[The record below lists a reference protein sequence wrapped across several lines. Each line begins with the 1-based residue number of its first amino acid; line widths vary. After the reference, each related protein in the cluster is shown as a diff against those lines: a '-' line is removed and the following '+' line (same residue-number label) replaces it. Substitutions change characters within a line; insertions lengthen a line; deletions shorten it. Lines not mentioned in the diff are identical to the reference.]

1 MRVLD
6 MTQYE
11 AGTACTQALAWL
23 GADVVKIERP
33 GAGDPGRGLLVGGD
47 HSAYFLYWN
56 ANKRS
61 VALDLEKPEGRALL
75 LRMLPRYDV
84 FVENF
89 GPGVLEKLGLDYER
103 MRAVQ
108 PTLIHARIKGFGSG
122 GPHAGYKCYDMVAQA
137 AAGAFSV
144 TGDADGPPMCPG
156 PTMADSGTGMQAAL
170 AITAAYVQRLRE
182 GIGQEIEIAMQ
193 EAMTFYMR
201 TRVANG
207 SEWGTLAVPR
217 SGNGAG
223 PMLNLYPC
231 APAARTTTCTWWSR
245 RRACGSQLC
254 VALERPDLASDP
266 RFKGWVVRHENGAAL
281 YDEIAKWTRARGKHE
296 AMRILAEAGVP
307 ASAVLDTRDLFQDPQ
322 LRARGLR
329 EARRARGARRRADPR
344 LAVPALEERGR
355 AHRRARSAGRHTDE
369 VLRADLGLS
378 EAELRALH
386 QSGVIATKE
395 PERSAS

>member
-1 MRVLD
+1 MPALEGMRVLD

-61 VALDLEKPEGRALL
+61 VAIDLEQPEGRALL

-89 GPGVLEKLGLDYER
+89 GPGVLEKLGLDYET

-108 PTLIHARIKGFGSG
+108 PAIIYARIKGFGAG
-122 GPHAGYKCYDMVAQA
+122 GPYAGYKCYDMVAQA

-144 TGDADGPPMCPG
+144 TGAADGPPMCPG
-156 PTMADSGTGMQAAL
+156 PTMADSGTGVQAAL
-170 AITAAYVQRLRE
+170 AITAAYVQRMRTGE
-182 GIGQEIEIAMQ
+182 GQQVEIAMQ

-207 SEWGTLAVPR
+207 SEWGTAVAPR

-231 APAARTTTCTWWSR
+231 SPGGPNDYVYLVVATPRMWE
-245 RRACGSQLC
+245 QLC
-254 VALERPDLASDP
+254 SALGRPELASDP
-266 RFKGWVVRHENGAAL
+266 RFKGWIVRHENGAAL
-281 YDEIAKWTRARGKHE
+281 YDEIAKWTLAHSKHE

-307 ASAVLDTRDLFQDPQ
+307 CSAVLDTRDLFQDPQ
-322 LRARGLR
+322 LQARGFVQHVKHDVL
-329 EARRARGARRRADPR
+329 G
-344 LAVPALEERGR
+344 LVPILGSPFRMS
-355 AHRRARSAGRHTDE
+355 RSQVELSAAPVLGRHTDE
-369 VLRADLGLS
+369 LLRADLGLS
-378 EAELRALH
+378 ENELRALH
-386 QSGVIATKE
+386 ASGVVATKE
-395 PERSAS
+395 S

>member
-33 GAGDPGRGLLVGGD
+33 GTGDPGRGLLVGGD

-61 VALDLEKPEGRALL
+61 VAIDLEQPGGRALL

-89 GPGVLEKLGLDYER
+89 GPGVLEKLGLDYEA

-108 PTLIHARIKGFGSG
+108 PAIIYARIKGFGAG
-122 GPHAGYKCYDMVAQA
+122 GPYAGYKCYDMVAQA

-144 TGDADGPPMCPG
+144 TGAADGPPMCPG
-156 PTMADSGTGMQAAL
+156 PTMADSGTGVQAAL
-170 AITAAYVQRLRE
+170 AITAAYVQRMRTGE
-182 GIGQEIEIAMQ
+182 GQLVEIAMQ

-207 SEWGTLAVPR
+207 SEWGTAAVPR

-231 APAARTTTCTWWSR
+231 KPGGPNDYVYLVVATPRMWE
-245 RRACGSQLC
+245 QLC
-254 VALERPDLASDP
+254 SALGRPELASDP
-266 RFKGWVVRHENGAAL
+266 RFKGWIVRHENGAAL
-281 YDEIAKWTRARGKHE
+281 YEEIASFTRAHTKHQ

-307 ASAVLDTRDLFQDPQ
+307 CSAVLDTRDLFQDPQ
-322 LRARGLR
+322 LLARGFVQHVQHDVLG
-329 EARRARGARRRADPR
+329 EVPILGSPFR
-344 LAVPALEERGR
+344 LS
-355 AHRRARSAGRHTDE
+355 RSQVELSAAPVLGRHTDE
-369 VLRADLGLS
+369 VLRADLDLS
-378 EAELRALH
+378 ADDLRALH
-386 QSGVIATKE
+386 ASGVVATKE
-395 PERSAS
+395 S